1 MTALV
6 KNIPAYAL
14 TLLVF
19 LALDLLWLGVLS
31 KDLYRRSIGHLMSDQ
46 VNWTAAVVF
55 YLIFLCG
62 LFILVIHPSF
72 ASGSV
77 KQVVWMSAVY
87 GLCTY
92 ATYDLTNLAT
102 ESKETL
108 NMYGP
113 EVLKPGTFAA
123 SALLARRMVEE
134 NPWCSPRRSFRQS
147 MCASTCTMQSGPC
160 AAKASA
166 IRRWISLRFS
176 IVTKPRATPDWF
188 VTMTN

>member
-1 MTALV
+1 MPATL
-6 KNIPAYAL
+6 KYIPVYVL

-31 KDLYRRSIGHLMSDQ
+31 KDLYRRSIGHLMSGQ

-72 ASGSV
+72 ASGSA

-102 ESKETL
+102 LKDWPVRLVAIDIAWGIIL
-108 NMYGP
+108 NMATGLSGYLF
-113 EVLKPGTFAA
+113 LKW
-123 SALLARRMVEE
+123 LA
-134 NPWCSPRRSFRQS
+134 
-147 MCASTCTMQSGPC
+147 
-160 AAKASA
+160 
-166 IRRWISLRFS
+166 
-176 IVTKPRATPDWF
+176 
-188 VTMTN
+188 